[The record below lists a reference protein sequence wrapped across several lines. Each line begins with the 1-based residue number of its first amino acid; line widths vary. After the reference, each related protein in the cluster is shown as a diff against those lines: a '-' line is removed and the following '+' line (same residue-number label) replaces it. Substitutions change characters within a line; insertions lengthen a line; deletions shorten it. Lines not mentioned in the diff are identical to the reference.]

1 VAQREGVLEL
11 ITLLHLSDLHLG
23 WQPKFLGAKAAER
36 AEERNQLLKKAVAV
50 ALNPSHKVDVV
61 IIAGDLFEHH
71 SPDAPLVEAV
81 LQQLS
86 HLTQQGK
93 LLLTVPG
100 NHDEISYRDSVYRL
114 YADRWPGLLVTAP
127 EPSHVGSR
135 VIRGE
140 AIHFYSVAY
149 TGGITKCGAPLTNLP
164 RLESAGFHV
173 GVFHG
178 SLDCPVTWR
187 SLPLASNS
195 LAIAKYDYIALGH
208 FHQAKAARV
217 GNGVAAY
224 CGATMSKGFDDLG
237 TGVVQLV
244 ELSAGRV
251 ELRTV
256 PILSRPQKVMEMPL
270 DGLTEAEVDEY
281 LATMKDEQA
290 IVRLVLSGTAAPGVQ
305 SAKVAALAQSLFYH
319 CEVVDNSDEFSVS
332 YLEEVGREM
341 SVRGFFVKGLLTEA
355 MGTPLVEEKE
365 LLFQAMRRGLRAFKG
380 GH

>member
-1 VAQREGVLEL
+1 M

-36 AEERNQLLKKAVAV
+36 AEERNQLLKKAVAL
-50 ALNPSHKVDVV
+50 ALNPNYQVDAV

-71 SPDAPLVEAV
+71 NPEARLVEEV
-81 LQQLS
+81 LQQLN
-86 HLTQQGK
+86 HLTRQGK

-149 TGGITKCGAPLTNLP
+149 TGGITKCDAPLSNLP
-164 RLESAGFHV
+164 RLDSAGFHV

-195 LAIAKYDYIALGH
+195 LAMAKYDYIALGH
-208 FHQAKAARV
+208 FHQAKAERV
-217 GNGVAAY
+217 GFGVAAY
-224 CGATMSKGFDDLG
+224 CGATMPKGFDDLG

-256 PILSRPQKVMEMPL
+256 PILSRPQKLVEISL
-270 DGLTEAEVDEY
+270 DGLTEADINGY
-281 LATMKDEQA
+281 LARMKDEQA

-305 SAKVAALAQSLFYH
+305 SAKVAAYAQGLFYH

-332 YLEEVGREM
+332 YLEEVGKEM
-341 SVRGFFVKGLLTEA
+341 SVRGFFVKGLLTKA
-355 MGTPLVEEKE
+355 MGATLAEEKE
-365 LLFQAMRRGLRAFKG
+365 ELFLAIRRGLRAFKG
-380 GH
+380 GQ